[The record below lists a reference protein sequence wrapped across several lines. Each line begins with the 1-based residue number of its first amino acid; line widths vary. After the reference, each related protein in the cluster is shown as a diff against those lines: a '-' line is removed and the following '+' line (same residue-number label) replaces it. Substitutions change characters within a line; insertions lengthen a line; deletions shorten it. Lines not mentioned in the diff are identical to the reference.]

1 MAAPAPRR
9 LAAAPATA
17 SAALSPGAISRS
29 MSREAHALLY
39 RLDLRLQQ
47 FSRDY
52 NRPVAARP
60 SATQLDGQ
68 LDEIETL
75 LGQLRQLPLPSER
88 QSTLFKT
95 EMNLRRLR
103 ETTIPDR

>member
-1 MAAPAPRR
+1 M
-9 LAAAPATA
+9 
-17 SAALSPGAISRS
+17 SPGAISRS

-39 RLDLRLQQ
+39 RLDLHLQQ

-52 NRPVAARP
+52 NRPPVSRP
-60 SATQLDGQ
+60 SVPQLDGQ
-68 LDEIETL
+68 LDEIENL
-75 LGQLRQLPLPSER
+75 LTQLRQHPLPSER

-103 ETTIPDR
+103 ETTIPDL